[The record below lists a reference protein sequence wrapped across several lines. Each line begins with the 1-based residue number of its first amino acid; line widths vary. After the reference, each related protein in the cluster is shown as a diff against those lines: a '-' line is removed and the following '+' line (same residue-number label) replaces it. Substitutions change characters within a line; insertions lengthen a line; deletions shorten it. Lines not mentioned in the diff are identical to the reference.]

1 MTTYVGVIARVAKQ
15 SHAGLSLDGLFEVRT
30 NLGGGRIAR
39 VLFTVERGNAV
50 LLHGWLELEEEGILE
65 EATEHA
71 IKAVISWQLQKT
83 MEEHGLSKKS
93 MAALMGTSR
102 SQLDRLLDPE
112 SDAVTL
118 KSLMRA
124 ARLVGKKIKIDLVD
138 AA

>member
-1 MTTYVGVIARVAKQ
+1 MMKAQ
-15 SHAGLSLDGLFEVRT
+15 ELSPIGSTFES
-30 NLGGGRIAR
+30 
-39 VLFTVERGNAV
+39 
-50 LLHGWLELEEEGILE
+50 WLEEEGILE
-65 EATEHA
+65 ESTEHA
-71 IKAVISWQLQKT
+71 IKAVISWQLQKA
-83 MEEHGLSKKS
+83 MQERGLSKKT

-118 KSLMRA
+118 KSLVRA

>member
-1 MTTYVGVIARVAKQ
+1 MTKTEE
-15 SHAGLSLDGLFEVRT
+15 HDPAGSTFES
-30 NLGGGRIAR
+30 
-39 VLFTVERGNAV
+39 
-50 LLHGWLELEEEGILE
+50 WLEEEGLLE

-71 IKAVISWQLQKT
+71 VKAVISWQLQKT
-83 MEEHGLSKKS
+83 MAERGRSKKS
-93 MAALMGTSR
+93 MATLMGTSR
-102 SQLDRLLDPE
+102 SQLDRLLDPA

>member
-1 MTTYVGVIARVAKQ
+1 MTEEKEHSPI
-15 SHAGLSLDGLFEVRT
+15 GLTFES
-30 NLGGGRIAR
+30 
-39 VLFTVERGNAV
+39 
-50 LLHGWLELEEEGILE
+50 WLEEEGILE
-65 EATEHA
+65 ETTEHA

-83 MEEHGLSKKS
+83 MQERGLSKKT

-118 KSLMRA
+118 KSLIRA
-124 ARLVGKKIKIDLVD
+124 ARLVGKRIKIDLID

>member
-1 MTTYVGVIARVAKQ
+1 MARTKEHEPLG
-15 SHAGLSLDGLFEVRT
+15 STFES
-30 NLGGGRIAR
+30 
-39 VLFTVERGNAV
+39 
-50 LLHGWLELEEEGILE
+50 WLEEEGLLE

-71 IKAVISWQLQKT
+71 VKAVISWQLQKT
-83 MEEHGLSKKS
+83 MEERGLSKKA

-118 KSLMRA
+118 KSLIRA

>member
-1 MTTYVGVIARVAKQ
+1 MAEGTEHRPIGST
-15 SHAGLSLDGLFEVRT
+15 FE
-30 NLGGGRIAR
+30 A
-39 VLFTVERGNAV
+39 
-50 LLHGWLELEEEGILE
+50 WLEQEGILAE
-65 EATEHA
+65 TTEHA
-71 IKAVISWQLQKT
+71 IKAVISWQLQRA
-83 MEEHGLSKKS
+83 MQERGLSKKT

-124 ARLVGKKIKIDLVD
+124 ARLVGKKIKIDLID

>member
-1 MTTYVGVIARVAKQ
+1 MTEESEHSPLG
-15 SHAGLSLDGLFEVRT
+15 SSFES
-30 NLGGGRIAR
+30 
-39 VLFTVERGNAV
+39 
-50 LLHGWLELEEEGILE
+50 WLEEEGILE
-65 EATEHA
+65 ETTEHA
-71 IKAVISWQLQKT
+71 IKSVVSWQLQKT
-83 MEEHGLSKKS
+83 MQERGLSKKT

-118 KSLMRA
+118 KSLVRA

>member
-1 MTTYVGVIARVAKQ
+1 MTEAKEH
-15 SHAGLSLDGLFEVRT
+15 SPIGSTFES
-30 NLGGGRIAR
+30 
-39 VLFTVERGNAV
+39 
-50 LLHGWLELEEEGILE
+50 WLAEEGILE
-65 EATEHA
+65 ETTEHA

-83 MEEHGLSKKS
+83 MQERGVSKKT

-118 KSLMRA
+118 KSLARA
-124 ARLVGKKIKIDLVD
+124 ARLVGKKIKIDLID

>member
-1 MTTYVGVIARVAKQ
+1 MNDEQKHSPIGST
-15 SHAGLSLDGLFEVRT
+15 FES
-30 NLGGGRIAR
+30 
-39 VLFTVERGNAV
+39 
-50 LLHGWLELEEEGILE
+50 WLEEEGVLE
-65 EATEHA
+65 GTTEHA
-71 IKAVISWQLQKT
+71 IKAVISWQLQKA
-83 MEEHGLSKKS
+83 MRERGLSKKT

-124 ARLVGKKIKIDLVD
+124 ARLVGKRIKIDLVD

>member
-1 MTTYVGVIARVAKQ
+1 MNKTEAHDPVGSTFA
-15 SHAGLSLDGLFEVRT
+15 S
-30 NLGGGRIAR
+30 
-39 VLFTVERGNAV
+39 
-50 LLHGWLELEEEGILE
+50 WLEEEGILE

-83 MEEHGLSKKS
+83 MAERGLSKKS

>member
-1 MTTYVGVIARVAKQ
+1 MTEEKEHSPIGST
-15 SHAGLSLDGLFEVRT
+15 FES
-30 NLGGGRIAR
+30 
-39 VLFTVERGNAV
+39 
-50 LLHGWLELEEEGILE
+50 WLEEEGILE
-65 EATEHA
+65 ETTEHA

-83 MEEHGLSKKS
+83 MQERGLSKKT

-118 KSLMRA
+118 KSLIRA
-124 ARLVGKKIKIDLVD
+124 ARLVGKRIKIDLID

>member
-1 MTTYVGVIARVAKQ
+1 MTTSVGVIASVAN
-15 SHAGLSLDGLFEVRT
+15 GLFDPVGSTFES
-30 NLGGGRIAR
+30 
-39 VLFTVERGNAV
+39 
-50 LLHGWLELEEEGILE
+50 WLEEEGLLG

-71 IKAVISWQLQKT
+71 VKAVISWQLQKT
-83 MEEHGLSKKS
+83 MAERGLSKKS

-102 SQLDRLLDPE
+102 SQLDRLFDPE

>member
-1 MTTYVGVIARVAKQ
+1 MARTKEHEPLG
-15 SHAGLSLDGLFEVRT
+15 STFES
-30 NLGGGRIAR
+30 
-39 VLFTVERGNAV
+39 
-50 LLHGWLELEEEGILE
+50 WLEEEGLLE

-71 IKAVISWQLQKT
+71 VKAVISWQLQKT
-83 MEEHGLSKKS
+83 MEERGLSKKS

-102 SQLDRLLDPE
+102 SQLNRLLDPE

-118 KSLMRA
+118 KSLIRA

>member
-1 MTTYVGVIARVAKQ
+1 MTRTEEHGPVG
-15 SHAGLSLDGLFEVRT
+15 STFES
-30 NLGGGRIAR
+30 
-39 VLFTVERGNAV
+39 
-50 LLHGWLELEEEGILE
+50 WSEEEGILE

-71 IKAVISWQLQKT
+71 VKAVISWQLQKT
-83 MEEHGLSKKS
+83 MAERGLSKKS